1 MKFIVGIGNPEERY
15 NRTRHNVGFK
25 VLDALCRKY
34 SGEWHGK
41 KALKSQVCKLDEAV
55 LVKPETYVNNTG
67 DAAGLFMKKHGA
79 SPADFLFV
87 CDDVNLMLGKLRLRE
102 SGSAGG
108 HHGLESVIRAFGC
121 EDFPRLR
128 VGVGSE
134 KMPKDDLTDFVL
146 GAFEPGEKKVLT
158 AVLERTVS
166 VCEAWLKEGFG
177 PARDELSKV
186 QSIKGSEEE

>member
-15 NRTRHNVGFK
+15 FKTRHNVGFK
-25 VLDALCRKY
+25 VLDALCRKH

-41 KALKSQVCKLDEAV
+41 KALKSQVCVLEGAV

-67 DAAGLFMKKHGA
+67 DAAALFMKKHGA

-87 CDDVNLMLGKLRLRE
+87 CDDVNLKLGKMRLRDG
-102 SGSAGG
+102 GSAGG
-108 HHGLESVIRAFGC
+108 HHGLESVIAAFAS

-134 KMPKDDLTDFVL
+134 SMPKDDLTDFVL
-146 GAFEPGEKKVLT
+146 GKFSAGEKKTLDS
-158 AVLERTVS
+158 VLEKAVS
-166 VCEAWLKEGFG
+166 VCGVWLERGFA
-177 PARDELSKV
+177 PALDELSKV
-186 QSIKGSEEE
+186 QSTKE